1 MGSKVDTVPGPSL
14 TYANQVSFGAITS
27 RREVTV
33 TPKYGGEFKAGS
45 ILRLEFPGQDYI
57 DFTNAYMSFKSEIRA
72 GPGNNFRV
80 SPTPPVYPA
89 AHAPSSESVLNSDSG
104 IPYLGSNRQSSGN
117 TNAMKHVK
125 FKPGI
130 QSIFSRIKVMVG
142 STTIED
148 IQDYADLYRF
158 MLQATTSPDW
168 RNKEGAEQEGFYD
181 PENVQQMIN
190 VINHHTAR
198 THGVPTYTALTYT
211 AAKHVYTIRPM
222 LGLLALGKLLPVKY
236 MGNLTIEFY
245 MAENQ
250 DCLWSSVSAR
260 SMTVAYKAPAAQTLS
275 GLINGPVPAGHPTIG
290 FYPSPSDLTS
300 VSRFMGC
307 ADTTGDFTS
316 RTDADLGKATT
327 DFPNAYYIISDVNF
341 HVPFVTVLPEFD
353 SALQNK
359 IESDGLDLH
368 FSTFHTHVRQ
378 ITSTGRQNLTFSERS
393 LSVKGGFAV
402 MRNSDDLRDIRS
414 DTTFMGNNI
423 SWYQWKIGNDYIP
436 AQRVECSE
444 GAARPMAQLK
454 LALGTFGENDIATNV
469 GESDYLPTH
478 PVGNCETQ
486 HIAEL
491 ARCAAQP
498 SCFAIGLTLEKS
510 PGQMSGFD
518 SAQAGV
524 DIELQFEL
532 ATHASRFGGYVYAT
546 GFAHAGNVG
555 DTQLW
560 QPSKY
565 KVYTCGTGEFADAGA
580 SIESVFVVPEHYS
593 APNAGA
599 RVFTDST
606 SIGFRDGYFY
616 APGAMMSKST
626 ECSLVHTIAGA
637 VGLADLRLVATDGP
651 IFTFV
656 SESGKYARLQF
667 YIHVDSLLRLRRI
680 GQIEVVV

>member
-1 MGSKVDTVPGPSL
+1 MSSKVDTVPGPSL

-45 ILRLEFPGQDYI
+45 ILRMEFPGQDYI
-57 DFTNAYMSFKSEIRA
+57 DFSNAYMSFKSEIRA
-72 GPGNNFRV
+72 GAGNNFRV
-80 SPTPPVYPA
+80 HT
-89 AHAPSSESVLNSDSG
+89 APSNPNVVTGETILNADSG
-104 IPYLGSNRQSSGN
+104 IPFLGANRQSSGN
-117 TNAMKHVK
+117 TNAMKNVK

-130 QSIFSRIKVMVG
+130 QSIFSRIKVIVG

-158 MLQATTSPDW
+158 MLQSTTSPDW

-181 PENVQQMIN
+181 PEDVQQMIR
-190 VINHHTAR
+190 VINHHTTR
-198 THGVPTYTALTYT
+198 QHGAPTYTAITY
-211 AAKHVYTIRPM
+211 AAKQHVYTIRPM
-222 LGLLALGKLLPVKY
+222 LGLMALGKLLPVKY
-236 MGNLTIEFY
+236 MGNLTMEFY
-245 MAENQ
+245 MAENA

-260 SMTVAYKAPAAQTLS
+260 STNLAYAAPAGQTLA
-275 GLINGPVPAGHPTIG
+275 LRVNAPVSAAHPSVG
-290 FYPSPSDLTS
+290 FYPTPNDPTTA
-300 VSRFMGC
+300 VRFMGS

-316 RTDADLGKATT
+316 RADSDLGKATI

-353 SALQNK
+353 TALVNK
-359 IESDGLDLH
+359 IETDGLDLH

-378 ITSTGRQNLTFSERS
+378 VASVGRQNLTFSERS

-414 DTTFMGNNI
+414 DTTFMANNI
-423 SWYQWKIGNDYIP
+423 SWYQWKIGNEYIP
-436 AQRVECSE
+436 AQRVDCAD

-454 LALGTFGENDIATNV
+454 LALGTFGENDIATNI
-469 GESDYLPTH
+469 GENDYLPTH
-478 PVGNCETQ
+478 VIGSTETQ
-486 HIAEL
+486 NAAEL
-491 ARCAAQP
+491 ARCASQP

-518 SAQAGV
+518 SAAASV
-524 DIELQFEL
+524 DIELQMEL
-532 ATHASRFGGYVYAT
+532 LNHHTRFSENVYAA

-555 DTQLW
+555 NAESW

-565 KVYTCGTGEFADAGA
+565 KVYTCATGEFIDTTLAAPML
-580 SIESVFVVPEHYS
+580 VPENYG
-593 APNAGA
+593 APHAGA
-599 RVFTDST
+599 RVFDTIVTTTAGS
-606 SIGFRDGYFY
+606 FKDGYFE

-626 ECSLVHTIAGA
+626 TCALDRTTVSGNITGVKYQLTSTTGPVFTA
-637 VGLADLRLVATDGP
+637 VSAT
-651 IFTFV
+651 
-656 SESGKYARLQF
+656 GKYARLQF
-667 YIHVDSLLRLRRI
+667 YIHVDSLLRLRRV